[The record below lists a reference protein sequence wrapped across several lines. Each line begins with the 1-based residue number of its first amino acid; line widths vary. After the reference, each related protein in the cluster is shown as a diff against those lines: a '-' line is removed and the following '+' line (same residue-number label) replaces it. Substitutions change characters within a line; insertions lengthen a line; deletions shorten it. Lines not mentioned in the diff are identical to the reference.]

1 MEPSRD
7 DLRMFSYHI
16 MRDGVRR
23 IVAEHGYQSV
33 LQHFTTHFAAYRRML
48 ARHGIGLR
56 HPGTLPAR
64 PEPPAL
70 GSDVGKALSGSL
82 RDLEQSLAAR
92 RRPRPRPGAGSG
104 RRRAAAR
111 SAR

>member
-1 MEPSRD
+1 MEPTRD

-33 LQHFTTHFAAYRRML
+33 MRHFATHFAAYRRML

-64 PEPPAL
+64 PEPPARR
-70 GSDVGKALSGSL
+70 SAVGQTLSGSL
-82 RDLEQSLAAR
+82 QDLEESLAAR
-92 RRPRPRPGAGSG
+92 PRP
-104 RRRAAAR
+104 RRAAAR